1 MMRSS
6 RNQPQPRRGGGI
18 AEGAGSTQ
26 VTFDVLFPTPYGF
39 SFLVSGFGSQPRARA
54 GDNDERL

>member
-6 RNQPQPRRGGGI
+6 RNQLEPRRGGGI

-26 VTFDVLFPTPYGF
+26 VTFDVLFGNLVW
-39 SFLVSGFGSQPRARA
+39 FLVPGVGIWVTTQGPSWR
-54 GDNDERL
+54 